1 MSEEKRKLI
10 SETLI
15 AEIGAGKFTGRFPSE
30 RALVRRFAAA
40 RETVRAALRELEEMR
55 LIRRKVGS
63 GTTVM
68 PPTRARRRLFAI
80 LLGNGYNVNP
90 FYAAIRNGVECAL
103 SRRGCSLFSV
113 SVPGQRESDRM
124 AHAREFTR
132 MCVAERISGVFL
144 QPLHFL
150 RNSERA
156 NRAILSALNEAH
168 IPVVLIDSDFVQPPR
183 RSEYDLVGT
192 DNLRIGYDLAKHM
205 IDVGAKRVVYVS
217 EPRPA
222 PTSVLRGMGVGLA
235 VSEAGLKWRMEDMVF
250 MKGSE
255 MRTAVRRMFT
265 GKKRPDAIIACH
277 DYMGVEL
284 LEELRRIGLSVPGD
298 VLVAGVD
305 GDHVSAEC
313 DPPLTTFVQPCE
325 EIGTAAVDLMLSR
338 VENPSL
344 LPREIMISSSFVGRA
359 STAHLQ

>member
-15 AEIGAGKFTGRFPSE
+15 AEIGAGKFTRRFPSE

-63 GTTVM
+63 GTTVV
-68 PPTRARRRLFAI
+68 PSRSRRRLFAI
-80 LLGNGYNVNP
+80 LLGNGYNINP
-90 FYAAIRNGVECAL
+90 FYTAIRNGVESAL
-103 SRRGCSLFSV
+103 TKRGCSLFSV
-113 SVPGQRESDRM
+113 SVPGQKESERM
-124 AHAREFTR
+124 SHAREFTR

-235 VSEAGLKWRMEDMVF
+235 VSEAGLKWRTEDMVF

-255 MRTAVRRMFT
+255 MRTAVSRMFT